1 MNAEVA
7 ESPDDFLPPAVGTD
21 FGRVFTEALTPGT
34 TAEKILAD
42 LTAAYAAL
50 K

>member
-1 MNAEVA
+1 MATG
-7 ESPDDFLPPAVGTD
+7 PITPPAVGTD
-21 FGRVFTEALTPGT
+21 FGRVTQEAFAPGT

-42 LTAAYAAL
+42 LTAAYAAI

>member
-1 MNAEVA
+1 MTPDDYLPREVA
-7 ESPDDFLPPAVGTD
+7 TD
-21 FGRVFTEALTPGT
+21 FGRISQEAFTPGT

-42 LTAAYAAL
+42 LTAAYAAI